1 LVDPTFDRKAINLQK
16 YEVNKLTKEY
26 NRLKKKIISNKEL
39 GSRLEK
45 RVGHYSVRNV
55 NKRDL
60 KAKENLYSLRDLQ
73 RTVRKQEK
81 LIKAADEIKQHF
93 KLTIELS
100 STEKE

>member
-1 LVDPTFDRKAINLQK
+1 M
-16 YEVNKLTKEY
+16 
-26 NRLKKKIISNKEL
+26 
-39 GSRLEK
+39 
-45 RVGHYSVRNV
+45 

-81 LIKAADEIKQHF
+81 LIKAADEIKQHV